1 MGEHKAH
8 TRLSWRIRPAVLY
21 FSTMRRIKT
30 GKTVRIP
37 ESALPMLKDLRAKME
52 QTSHIGGL
60 KLNTE
65 VRLTDGVVIAWGLAL
80 ANLTMNPALSLIDRK
95 ALVEQINQGDSAL
108 AELESDDD
116 TRRAKIEMLI
126 AGASEFS
133 GYDTSAPLRAVPP
146 EGRIS

>member
-1 MGEHKAH
+1 
-8 TRLSWRIRPAVLY
+8 
-21 FSTMRRIKT
+21 MRRIKT

-37 ESALPMLKDLRAKME
+37 ESAIPMLKELRAKME

-65 VRLTDGVVIAWGLAL
+65 VRLSDGVVIGWGLAL
-80 ANLTMNPALSLIDRK
+80 ACLTMNPELSLIDRK
-95 ALVEQINQGDSAL
+95 ALVEQINHEVIQHL
-108 AELESDDD
+108 AELEGCDDD

-133 GYDTSAPLRAVPP
+133 GFDTSAPLRAVPP
-146 EGRIS
+146 EGRVS

>member
-1 MGEHKAH
+1 M
-8 TRLSWRIRPAVLY
+8 SWRIRPAVLY

-95 ALVEQINQGDSAL
+95 ALVEQINHEVIQHL

-146 EGRIS
+146 EGDKPS

>member
-1 MGEHKAH
+1 M
-8 TRLSWRIRPAVLY
+8 LY

-95 ALVEQINQGDSAL
+95 ALVEQINHEVIQHL
-108 AELESDDD
+108 AELESDDDD

-146 EGRIS
+146 EGMTS